1 MHTFQHY
8 PGRADITAR
17 VPSEA
22 TSPTTAAAV
31 PAADSSNADETV
43 VRSPTNAIAKKSNH
57 SPTSTIEADSSQRYL
72 KRQSLRTVYRYLLY
86 PPSCSPYRGT
96 INHSTS
102 SFTSTASST
111 NSKSSNLTYIT
122 IKVNKNKKIAGNIG
136 PFLNPKKV
144 ERLPSQFGPG
154 PVHRIV
160 RESVQ
165 HLVDASFDQREVF
178 GLLRQGDG
186 KVIITASFE
195 EKMQTVR
202 LPRLETAT
210 AVWDFLEVRTC
221 SAIYQKDASLKGPIF
236 N

>member
-1 MHTFQHY
+1 MHNNSNFGMLDSVLISI
-8 PGRADITAR
+8 PFI
-17 VPSEA
+17 
-22 TSPTTAAAV
+22 SPF
-31 PAADSSNADETV
+31 
-43 VRSPTNAIAKKSNH
+43 RSA
-57 SPTSTIEADSSQRYL
+57 
-72 KRQSLRTVYRYLLY
+72 
-86 PPSCSPYRGT
+86 
-96 INHSTS
+96 INHSMS
-102 SFTSTASST
+102 SFTSAASST
-111 NSKSSNLTYIT
+111 NSKSPVLTYIT
-122 IKVNKNKKIAGNIG
+122 IKVNKNKKTVGNIG

-154 PVHRIV
+154 PIHRIV

-210 AVWDFLEVRTC
+210 AVWDFLEVRT
-221 SAIYQKDASLKGPIF
+221 
-236 N
+236 